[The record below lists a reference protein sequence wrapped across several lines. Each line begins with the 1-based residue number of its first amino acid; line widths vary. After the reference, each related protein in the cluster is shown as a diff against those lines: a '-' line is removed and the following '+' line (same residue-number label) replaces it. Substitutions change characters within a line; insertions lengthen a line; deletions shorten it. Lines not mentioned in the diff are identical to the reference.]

1 MLCISGSHV
10 VHMIAA
16 GQEMVKVGVG
26 GILQDQAKGEEF
38 YLDPGNGHFEGKRG
52 RMKWHV

>member
-1 MLCISGSHV
+1 
-10 VHMIAA
+10 MIAA